1 MKGALAGIRVLDL
14 SRVLAGPLCTQILG
28 DLGADVIKVE
38 KPGEGDDTRK
48 WGPPYLK
55 DAAGRDTGESAYYLS
70 CNRNKKSVSI
80 DISKPDGRDIVHGL
94 LEKSDVLIENFKTG
108 GLKKYGLDFESVHAR
123 HPHIVYCSITGFGR
137 TGPLAG
143 EPGYDF
149 VAQAMGGL
157 MAATGTPGGEP
168 VKAGVALSDVMTG
181 LYAAIGILAALRCR
195 DETGKGQ
202 MVDLALTDCTLAGMV
217 NVAQYYLTSGKTA
230 QRMGNA
236 HPTIVPYQFFKT
248 ADGHIVIA
256 IGNDA
261 QFRRFSEF
269 LKQDWAGNEKFATN
283 SARVENRDALVPLIA
298 TLVARE
304 TTVHWVESFRAIDV
318 PAGPVNAID
327 RVFAD
332 EQIKARGMKITLPHA
347 QTGLPADLVGS
358 PLKLSET
365 PVVYERAPPVLGQ
378 DTDVVLKTLL
388 GATDAEIKTLRG
400 KGVL

>member
-70 CNRNKKSVSI
+70 CNRNKRSVSI
-80 DISKPDGRDIVHGL
+80 DISKPEGQDIIHGL
-94 LEKSDVLIENFKTG
+94 LKKSDVVIENFKTG
-108 GLKKYGLDFESVHAR
+108 GLKKYGLDFESVHGR
-123 HPHIVYCSITGFGR
+123 HPHIVYCSITGFGQ
-137 TGPLAG
+137 TGPLAD

-157 MAATGTPGGEP
+157 MAATGAPGGEP
-168 VKAGVALSDVMTG
+168 IKAGVALSDVMTG
-181 LYAAIGILAALRCR
+181 LYAATGILAALRHR

-202 MVDLALTDCTLAGMV
+202 MVDLALTDCTLAGTV
-217 NVAQYYLTSGKTA
+217 NIAQYYLTSGKTA
-230 QRMGNA
+230 PRVGNA
-236 HPTIVPYQFFKT
+236 HPTIVPYQSFKT

-261 QFRRFSEF
+261 QFRRFAKI
-269 LKQDWAGNEKFATN
+269 LNQDWAGNEKFATN
-283 SARVENRDALVPLIA
+283 PARVENRDALASLIA
-298 TLVARE
+298 TLIARE
-304 TTVHWVESFRAIDV
+304 TTARWIESFRAIDV
-318 PAGPVNAID
+318 PAGPVNTMD
-327 RVFAD
+327 RVFAE
-332 EQIKARGMKITLPHA
+332 EQIKAREMKITLPHA
-347 QTGLPADLVGS
+347 QSGLLADLVGS

-365 PVVYERAPPVLGQ
+365 PVVYEYAPPVLGQ

-388 GATDAEIKTLRG
+388 GATDAEIKELRG
-400 KGVL
+400 KGIL